1 MARSDRKGAMAT
13 STYDETRAEAFA
25 ERMLDMLNSGAL
37 MVMASV
43 GHRTGL
49 FDALAETGA
58 ATSTELAGAAG
69 LDERYVREWLGA
81 MTAGR
86 IVEIDPQTGRFTLP
100 PEHAAWLTRAA
111 SPDNL
116 AVEAQWITSLSTVED
131 DIVERFRH
139 GGGVPYERYARF
151 HEVMAEESAQT
162 VLSVLFSHI
171 LPLVPGMTERLE
183 EGATLLDLGCGR
195 GRALVLLADRF
206 PKSTFLGNDL
216 SADAIAFATAQAAER
231 GLENVR
237 FEARD
242 LSTFDADAEP
252 DAFAY
257 VTTFDAVH
265 DQARPLALLRGI
277 RRTIEPDGV
286 YLMQDIQGSSHVHE
300 NIDHPGGPLLYMISC
315 MHCMTVSLAQG
326 GEGLGAMWGEQKA
339 RELLAEAGFDSV
351 EVHLL
356 EHDPFNA
363 YFVVRP

>member
-1 MARSDRKGAMAT
+1 MSAT
-13 STYDETRAEAFA
+13 AYDQSRAEAFA
-25 ERMLDMLNSGAL
+25 GRMLELLNGGAL
-37 MVMASV
+37 SVMISV

-49 FDALAETGA
+49 FDALAEHDD
-58 ATSTELAGAAG
+58 ATSQELADAAG

-81 MTAGR
+81 MTTGR
-86 IVEIDPQTGRFTLP
+86 IVEVDPATARYSLP
-100 PEHAAWLTRAA
+100 AEHAAWLTRAA

-131 DIVERFRH
+131 EIVECFRT
-139 GGGVPYERYARF
+139 GGGVPYDRYPRF

-171 LPLVPGMTERLE
+171 LPLVPGMSDRLE
-183 EGATLLDLGCGR
+183 EGASLLDLGCGR
-195 GRALVLLADRF
+195 GRALLLLAERF
-206 PKSTFLGNDL
+206 PQSTFHGLDL
-216 SADAIAFATAQAAER
+216 SADAIAHASGQAAER
-231 GLENVR
+231 GLANVH
-237 FEARD
+237 FAQRD
-242 LSTFDADAEP
+242 LSTFDVDADPE
-252 DAFAY
+252 AFDF

-265 DQARPLALLRGI
+265 DQARPLAMLKGI
-277 RRTIEPDGV
+277 RRTLAAGGT

-326 GEGLGAMWGEQKA
+326 GDGLGAMWGEQKA
-339 RELLAEAGFDSV
+339 RELLAEAGFTSV
-351 EVHLL
+351 DVHLL